1 MRFSV
6 ISIARSPRI
15 VPGRCIGRIGGTHER
30 SHDLPRPGRT
40 GHDHDHR
47 GAATDEL
54 DQIGVER
61 LADVFFVVPARSVCV
76 DGTQIGRHDAQALAL
91 EAADD
96 LSDETA
102 FNGVR
107 LADDKGSLHGRRP

>member
-1 MRFSV
+1 
-6 ISIARSPRI
+6 
-15 VPGRCIGRIGGTHER
+15 
-30 SHDLPRPGRT
+30 
-40 GHDHDHR
+40 
-47 GAATDEL
+47 
-54 DQIGVER
+54 
-61 LADVFFVVPARSVCV
+61 VCV